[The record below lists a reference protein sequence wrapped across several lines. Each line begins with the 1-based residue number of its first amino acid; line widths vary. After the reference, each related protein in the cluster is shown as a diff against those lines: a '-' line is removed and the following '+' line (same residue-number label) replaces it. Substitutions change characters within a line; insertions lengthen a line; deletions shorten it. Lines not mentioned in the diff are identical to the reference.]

1 MAKYKKIDETINS
14 KTVTVAIEK
23 KEDIAENTKVTI
35 PLDEN
40 NVDYQEYLLWVAEGN
55 IPD

>member
-55 IPD
+55 TPD

>member
-23 KEDIAENTKVTI
+23 KEDIAANTVVTI
-35 PLDEN
+35 PLDED
-40 NVDYQEYLLWVAEGN
+40 NVDYQEYLAWVSEGN
-55 IPD
+55 KPD